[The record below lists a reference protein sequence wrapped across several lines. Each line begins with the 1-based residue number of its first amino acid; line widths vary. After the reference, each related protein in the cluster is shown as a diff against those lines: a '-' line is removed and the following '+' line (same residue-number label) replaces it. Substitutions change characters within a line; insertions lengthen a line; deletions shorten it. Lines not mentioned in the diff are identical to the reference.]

1 MNTPDEIGDNA
12 GVAADMTAAVMP
24 ENDEDP
30 AFAGA
35 LLSSGEELVSGTPE
49 QGAPGVFSHDS
60 ENGLSALLGYD
71 ASGKPVSFDLAMTSG
86 LLMVTGSCGS
96 SGVQDSALCSLIKRY
111 GPEELRLLFIDNGIN
126 QLFSDYGRELRG
138 IPHLLA
144 PALRMNRAP
153 EALRWLRAETEH
165 RCELLSYF
173 ELKGIREFN
182 EKARRWYNAGQLR
195 RDPVWNYRENR
206 EAEPPYLRPLPHIL
220 MAVDEYAYFMLSD
233 SLRSEFE
240 SSVSY
245 ITARGRETGIH
256 LMLRTGH
263 PREEIITGRI
273 KSCFPA
279 RIVTGLASSFESRL
293 VLGIDGGENLPPGSM
308 LAKLGPGY
316 GALTELKPR
325 EISSAEITE
334 LARTLKED
342 HLPEPVPLRIFKED
356 AAAEEKYPAGDPLYI
371 PLWYYCRELKEAGSG
386 ISLAAMMKKYGIS
399 RHRAQYLM
407 SSLEKDGV
415 VASDVDREREIL
427 DCA

>member
-1 MNTPDEIGDNA
+1 MLMNTSDEIGGNA
-12 GVAADMTAAVMP
+12 GSAADKTAAVMP
-24 ENDEDP
+24 DNANNEDP
-30 AFAGA
+30 AFAGET
-35 LLSSGEELVSGTPE
+35 SDSGT
-49 QGAPGVFSHDS
+49 
-60 ENGLSALLGYD
+60 GLFALLGYD
-71 ASGKPVSFDLAMTSG
+71 ASGKPVSFDLAGAAG
-86 LLMVTGSCGS
+86 LLVVTGLSGS
-96 SGVQDSALCSLIKRY
+96 SGVQDSALCSLIRRY
-111 GPEELRLLFIDNGIN
+111 GPEELRLLFIDNGTN
-126 QLFSDYGRELRG
+126 QLFSDFGRQLRG
-138 IPHLLA
+138 IPHLMA

-195 RDPVWNYRENR
+195 RDPVWNYRGSR

-233 SLRSEFE
+233 KLRSEFE

-245 ITARGRETGIH
+245 IAARGRETGIH
-256 LMLRTGH
+256 LMLSTSH
-263 PREEIITGRI
+263 PREEIVTGRI

-279 RIVTGLASSFESRL
+279 RIVTGLESSFESRL
-293 VLGIDGGENLPPGSM
+293 VLGFDGGEKLPPGSM

-316 GALTELKPR
+316 GALTELKPG
-325 EISSAEITE
+325 EISSAEIAL

-342 HLPEPVPLRIFKED
+342 HLPEPAPLSIFNEAAVGED
-356 AAAEEKYPAGDPLYI
+356 HYPTGDPLYI

>member
-1 MNTPDEIGDNA
+1 MNTPDEIGGNA
-12 GVAADMTAAVMP
+12 GSTADMTAAVMP
-24 ENDEDP
+24 ENENNEDS
-30 AFAGA
+30 AFAGE
-35 LLSSGEELVSGTPE
+35 SSDSGT
-49 QGAPGVFSHDS
+49 
-60 ENGLSALLGYD
+60 GLFALLGYD
-71 ASGKPVSFDLAMTSG
+71 ASGKPVRFDFAEEAG
-86 LLMVTGSCGS
+86 LLIVIGSCGR
-96 SGVQDSALCSLIKRY
+96 SGVQDSALCSLIRRY

-233 SLRSEFE
+233 NLRSEFE

-245 ITARGRETGIH
+245 ITDRGRETGIH
-256 LMLRTGH
+256 LMLSTRH

-273 KSCFPA
+273 KSCFPV

-293 VLGIDGGENLPPGSM
+293 VLGIDGGEKLPPGSM

>member
-1 MNTPDEIGDNA
+1 MTIKYHKDMLMNTPDEIGGNA
-12 GVAADMTAAVMP
+12 GSAADKTAAVMP
-24 ENDEDP
+24 DNANNEDP
-30 AFAGA
+30 AFAGET
-35 LLSSGEELVSGTPE
+35 SDSGT
-49 QGAPGVFSHDS
+49 
-60 ENGLSALLGYD
+60 GLFALLGYD
-71 ASGKPVSFDLAMTSG
+71 ASGKPVSFDLAGAAG
-86 LLMVTGSCGS
+86 LLIVTGLSGS
-96 SGVQDSALCSLIKRY
+96 SGVQDSALCSLIRRY
-111 GPEELRLLFIDNGIN
+111 GPEELRLLFIDNGTN
-126 QLFSDYGRELRG
+126 QLFSDYGRQLRG

-195 RDPVWNYRENR
+195 RDPVWNYRGSR

-233 SLRSEFE
+233 KLRSEFE

-245 ITARGRETGIH
+245 IAARGRETGIH
-256 LMLRTGH
+256 LMLSTRH

-273 KSCFPA
+273 KTCFPA
-279 RIVTGLASSFESRL
+279 RIVTGLESSFESRL
-293 VLGIDGGENLPPGSM
+293 VLGFDGGEKLPPGSM

-316 GALTELKPR
+316 GALTELKPG
-325 EISSAEITE
+325 EISSAEIAL

-342 HLPEPVPLRIFKED
+342 HLPEPAPLSIFNEAAVGED
-356 AAAEEKYPAGDPLYI
+356 HYPAGDPLYI

>member
-24 ENDEDP
+24 ENENDEDP
-30 AFAGA
+30 AFAGE

-49 QGAPGVFSHDS
+49 QGAPEVFSHDS

-195 RDPVWNYRENR
+195 RDPVWNYRGSR

-220 MAVDEYAYFMLSD
+220 MAVDEYAYFMFSD
-233 SLRSEFE
+233 KLRSEFE
-240 SSVSY
+240 SSMSY
-245 ITARGRETGIH
+245 IAARGGI
-256 LMLRTGH
+256 
-263 PREEIITGRI
+263 
-273 KSCFPA
+273 
-279 RIVTGLASSFESRL
+279 
-293 VLGIDGGENLPPGSM
+293 PG
-308 LAKLGPGY
+308 
-316 GALTELKPR
+316 
-325 EISSAEITE
+325 
-334 LARTLKED
+334 
-342 HLPEPVPLRIFKED
+342 F
-356 AAAEEKYPAGDPLYI
+356 
-371 PLWYYCRELKEAGSG
+371 
-386 ISLAAMMKKYGIS
+386 
-399 RHRAQYLM
+399 
-407 SSLEKDGV
+407 
-415 VASDVDREREIL
+415 IL
-427 DCA
+427 C